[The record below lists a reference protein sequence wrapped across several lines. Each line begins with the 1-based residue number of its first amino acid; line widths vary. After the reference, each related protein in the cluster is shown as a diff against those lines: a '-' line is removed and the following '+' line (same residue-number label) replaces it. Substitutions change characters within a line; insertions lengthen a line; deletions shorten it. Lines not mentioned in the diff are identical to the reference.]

1 MRVSAWGTSVSRRST
16 LRIGVLF
23 SVTGPY
29 RTIGA
34 AMRNGALLAVA
45 QINADDRFPFRLEV
59 VEHDPGGRNP
69 DYAGAAR
76 RMLAEQGLV
85 HIVGCYTS
93 SSRKEVLPLFEKHD
107 GLLWYPSHYEGF
119 ESSDNVVY
127 TGAAPNQHIVP
138 LAEHLLRH
146 YGTSAYCL
154 GSNYIWA
161 WENNK
166 IMREAVLAAG
176 GTVLAERYVPVGETD
191 LDGLVRQILD
201 CRPSFIFN
209 TLIGDSAYAFFRA
222 IRRAASEQGIDL
234 GRTMPVASCSL
245 AEPELVEIGAEAA
258 SGHLSSSV
266 YFASLDTP
274 ANRAFVAAY
283 CAAYPDA
290 GPTSADAEAS
300 YIAVHL
306 LARAVRRAG
315 GADLNAV
322 RSALPQVALAA
333 PQGEVRIDRD
343 NRHAYLTPRIGVSN
357 HRFGFDVIYA
367 APAPV
372 KPDPYLVWQ
381 EVRVEARPQ
390 RRPANLR
397 LVVRS

>member
-1 MRVSAWGTSVSRRST
+1 MRVSAWGTSVSRRSV
-16 LRIGVLF
+16 LRIGLLF
-23 SVTGPY
+23 SVSGPY
-29 RTIGA
+29 RTIGT
-34 AMRNGALLAVA
+34 AMRNGALLAVG
-45 QINADDRFPFRLEV
+45 QVNADDRFPFRLEV
-59 VEHDPGGRNP
+59 VDRDPGGRNS
-69 DYAGAAR
+69 DYAAAAR

-191 LDGLVRQILD
+191 LDALIRQILD
-201 CRPSFIFN
+201 CRPNFIFN

-245 AEPELVEIGAEAA
+245 AEPELVEIGPEAA
-258 SGHLSSSV
+258 AGHLSSSV
-266 YFASLDTP
+266 YFESLDTP
-274 ANRAFVAAY
+274 ANKAFVAAY
-283 CAAYPDA
+283 RAAYPEA

-300 YIAVHL
+300 FIAVHL

-315 GADLNAV
+315 TADMNAV
-322 RSALPQVALAA
+322 RSALPQVALEA
-333 PQGEVRIDRD
+333 PQGRIRIDRD

-357 HRFGFDVIYA
+357 DRFGFDVIYE

>member
-1 MRVSAWGTSVSRRST
+1 
-16 LRIGVLF
+16 
-23 SVTGPY
+23 
-29 RTIGA
+29 
-34 AMRNGALLAVA
+34 MRNGALLATEQV
-45 QINADDRFPFRLEV
+45 NADATFPFRLEL
-59 VEHDPGGRNP
+59 VEHDPGGRNA
-69 DYAGAAR
+69 DYAAAAR
-76 RMLAEQGLV
+76 RMLVEQGLV
-85 HIVGCYTS
+85 HVVGCYTS

-176 GTVLAERYVPVGETD
+176 GTVLAERYVPVGELD
-191 LDGLVRQILD
+191 LDGIVRQILD

-222 IRRAASEQGIDL
+222 IRSAAGEHGIDQS
-234 GRTMPVASCSL
+234 RTMPVASCSL
-245 AEPELVEIGAEAA
+245 AEPELVEIGVEAA
-258 SGHLSSSV
+258 AGHLSSSV
-266 YFASLDTP
+266 YFASIDTP
-274 ANRAFVAAY
+274 ANRAFVQAY
-283 CAAYPDA
+283 RSRFPDA

-300 YIAVHL
+300 YLAVHL

-315 GADLNAV
+315 TAEMTAV
-322 RSALPQVALAA
+322 RAALPHVAIDA
-333 PQGEVRIDRD
+333 PQGQVRIDRD
-343 NRHAYLTPRIGVSN
+343 NRHCYLTPRIGISTAE
-357 HRFGFDVIYA
+357 FGFEVIYE

-381 EVRVEARPQ
+381 DLPVDARPQ
-390 RRPANLR
+390 RRANLR
-397 LVVRS
+397 LVGRP